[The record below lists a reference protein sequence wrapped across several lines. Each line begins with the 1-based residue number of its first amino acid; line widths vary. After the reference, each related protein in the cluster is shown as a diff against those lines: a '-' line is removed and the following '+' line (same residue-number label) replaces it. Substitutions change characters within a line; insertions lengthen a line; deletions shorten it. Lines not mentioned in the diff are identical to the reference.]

1 MGSKVTIEQVAQH
14 SGVSLAT
21 VSRVLNHPEL
31 VSSKTAARV
40 NASIR
45 ELNYSSVVGQYN
57 SAEFEGGAGLIM
69 VNIPWLDNPFYSEI
83 VRGIRVAA
91 RSAGFD
97 VLVSWDVPTASAV
110 NDYCAMLRRCN
121 ANGIITLSP
130 LEAETIERIDST
142 IPLVQCCEVNP
153 EVDVPFVTID
163 DFAAARIAVEHLV
176 SCGCSRL
183 AIVSG
188 PDTYK
193 YARGRMDGFLS
204 VAKAHG
210 IDIEDGW
217 IVCVPDNSYGLAHS
231 AVCHM
236 LESANAPDGVFAC
249 SDTYGAAVISAA
261 RWTYGSRRPHGRG
274 FRQHRQRHHDDA
286 HAHHREPAALSYGLY
301 RLQHPPRTHEGRRR
315 AAVNDHGNRACG
327 ARIHHAVEGITKSAS
342 G

>member
-97 VLVSWDVPTASAV
+97 VLVSWDVPTASTV

-121 ANGIITLSP
+121 ASGIITLSP

-176 SCGCSRL
+176 S
-183 AIVSG
+183 
-188 PDTYK
+188 
-193 YARGRMDGFLS
+193 
-204 VAKAHG
+204 
-210 IDIEDGW
+210 
-217 IVCVPDNSYGLAHS
+217 
-231 AVCHM
+231 
-236 LESANAPDGVFAC
+236 
-249 SDTYGAAVISAA
+249 
-261 RWTYGSRRPHGRG
+261 
-274 FRQHRQRHHDDA
+274 
-286 HAHHREPAALSYGLY
+286 
-301 RLQHPPRTHEGRRR
+301 
-315 AAVNDHGNRACG
+315 
-327 ARIHHAVEGITKSAS
+327 
-342 G
+342 